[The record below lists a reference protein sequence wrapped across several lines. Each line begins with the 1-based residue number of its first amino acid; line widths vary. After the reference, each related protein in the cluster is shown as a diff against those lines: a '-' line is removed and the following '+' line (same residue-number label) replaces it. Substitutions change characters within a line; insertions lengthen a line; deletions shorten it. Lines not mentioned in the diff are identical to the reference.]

1 MVKRTAFIWLVASIL
16 AAMVAAISPAPAGE
30 PTVSAAIS
38 ENSVAATPG
47 LVRQVQFM
55 LLSVG
60 FDPGPIDG
68 VPRHLTN
75 AAVRRFDQ
83 QSGLPVAD
91 LVSGGQISTAFL
103 DRLRKAASGALLGI
117 QPQPPAAGATP
128 APAPAPQPAAGATTP
143 VPGPAPQPAVA
154 AAPPPAVAAAPPHPS
169 PPVDRFAACPFDRE
183 DFLIGGTQYTPD
195 SFLQTGFSGSVK
207 IAVDSLKDRLQ
218 EARQV
223 AQQIGGPALKEVQ
236 RQAKVLSYFECRLKI
251 EQGAATKN

>member
-1 MVKRTAFIWLVASIL
+1 MARPSAFRWAAPSIL
-16 AAMVAAISPAPAGE
+16 AAMVGAISPAPAGA
-30 PTVSAAIS
+30 PKLGAATP
-38 ENSVAATPG
+38 ENSVAATRV

-55 LLSVG
+55 LLSIG
-60 FDPGPIDG
+60 IDPGPIDG

-75 AAVRRFDQ
+75 AAVRKFDQ

-91 LVSGGQISTAFL
+91 LVSGGQISSAFL
-103 DRLRKAASGALLGI
+103 DHLRNAAASALLGP

-128 APAPAPQPAAGATTP
+128 AP
-143 VPGPAPQPAVA
+143 GPAPQPATGA
-154 AAPPPAVAAAPPHPS
+154 ATPGPEPAPQRAVAVAPPHPA
-169 PPVDRFAACPFDRE
+169 PPVDRFAACPFDQT

-195 SFLQTGFSGSVK
+195 LFLQIGFSGSVK

-223 AQQIGGPALKEVQ
+223 AQQIGGAALKEVQ

-251 EQGAATKN
+251 EQGDATKN